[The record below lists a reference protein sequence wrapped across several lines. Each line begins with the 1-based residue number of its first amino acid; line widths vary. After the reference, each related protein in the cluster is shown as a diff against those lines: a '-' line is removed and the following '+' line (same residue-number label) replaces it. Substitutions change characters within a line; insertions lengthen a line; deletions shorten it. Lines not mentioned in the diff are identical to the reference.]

1 MRELFKILLCALV
14 VLLAARAFG
23 QTNVVNDEF
32 LGRLRATVRAEHPSV
47 AAAEARLRG
56 ADAAVKSV
64 RLWEDPMVGA
74 AFMAA
79 EKEMRMDDGDVMFSV
94 EQTLPRRKLY
104 EAEKAKMR
112 AEKSMAAAEL
122 LTMALKLET
131 RAAQTAIELA
141 LADEIIA
148 IDASQVNWLQQMV
161 GNARERLKDPAGT
174 ASEALRMESEL
185 AMAEQKHQS
194 HMLMRRRLARQLNI
208 LLGRAA
214 DESWEKLKL
223 PESSAS
229 TPNLDDELVKIAA
242 ANPSLRGLAGAM
254 EAARS
259 EIEMARRESKPVF
272 SVGVDTRIY
281 SGGDF
286 RESTIGAKM
295 SIPLFNRGSYR
306 ARVERARDRHEAA
319 EKEIAALERELRSML
334 VMAYTDAEDAAR
346 QAATFSREVIPRAEQ
361 AAESLQNA
369 WISSKAT
376 LLETLDSRRSAL
388 NARLEERR
396 FVAAHRAA
404 LETLRSIV
412 PPKVNP

>member
-1 MRELFKILLCALV
+1 VTLLALV
-14 VLLAARAFG
+14 AQAAAE
-23 QTNVVNDEF
+23 TNIVNDEF
-32 LGRLRATVRAEHPSV
+32 LERLRATVRAEHPSV
-47 AAAEARLRG
+47 AAAEARFRG
-56 ADAAVKSV
+56 ADASVRAV

-74 AFMAA
+74 GFMAA
-79 EKEMRMDDGDVMFSV
+79 ETEMRRDDGDMIFSA
-94 EQTLPRRKLY
+94 EQVLPRRKLY

-112 AEKSMAAAEL
+112 AEKSMAAAEFQ
-122 LTMALKLET
+122 TVALKLET
-131 RAAQTAIELA
+131 LAAQTAIELA
-141 LADEIIA
+141 LADEIVA

-161 GNARERLKDPAGT
+161 TNARERLKDPSGT
-174 ASEALRMESEL
+174 AAESLRMESEL

-194 HMLMRRRLARQLNI
+194 HLLMRRRLARQLNI
-208 LLGRAA
+208 LLGQAA
-214 DESWEKLKL
+214 DQSWEKLKL
-223 PESSAS
+223 PDSGAA
-229 TPNLDDELVKIAA
+229 TPDLDDELAKIAA
-242 ANPSLRGLAGAM
+242 ANPSLQGLARAM

-259 EIEMARRESKPVF
+259 EIEVARRESKPVF

-295 SIPLFNRGSYR
+295 SIPLLNRASYR

-319 EKEIAALERELRSML
+319 EKELAAMERELRSML

-346 QAATFSREVIPRAEQ
+346 QAATFSKEVIPRAEQ

-376 LLETLDSRRSAL
+376 LLETLDARRSAL
-388 NARLEERR
+388 TSRLEERR